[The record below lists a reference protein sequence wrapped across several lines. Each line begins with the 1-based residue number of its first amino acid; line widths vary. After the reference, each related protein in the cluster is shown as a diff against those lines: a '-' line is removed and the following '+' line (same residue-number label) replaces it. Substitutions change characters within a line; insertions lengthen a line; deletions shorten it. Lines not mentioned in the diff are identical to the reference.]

1 MGFLVDGSN
10 LGGVLAGGRGARVPA
25 AIVEL
30 LLGWA
35 RTRRQVI
42 VVFDG
47 PPAAALARRYG
58 GLEVRFA
65 APRTADE
72 VILGML
78 GERASSW
85 HVVSDDRELLA
96 ACRAKGARTIP
107 ARELAAQLRR
117 AEGKATGG
125 RAAKGVRQGAAEGPV
140 DVADWEAWFRRGGD
154 DG

>member
-10 LGGVLAGGRGARVPA
+10 LGGALAGGRGAREPA
-25 AIVEL
+25 GIVEL

-35 RTRRQVI
+35 RGRRQVI

-47 PPAAALARRYG
+47 PPAATLARRYG

-78 GERASSW
+78 GERAASW

-96 ACRAKGARTIP
+96 ACRAKGARTMQ
-107 ARELAAQLRR
+107 ARELAAEL
-117 AEGKATGG
+117 
-125 RAAKGVRQGAAEGPV
+125 RAAERRTTGKSAKTKPAPHDAPV

-154 DG
+154 ADD

>member
-10 LGGVLAGGRGARVPA
+10 LGGALGGGRGTRERA

-30 LLGWA
+30 LLGRA
-35 RTRRQVI
+35 RGRRQVV

-47 PPAAALARRYG
+47 APVASLARRYG
-58 GLEVRFA
+58 GLDVRFA

-78 GERASSW
+78 GERAASW

-96 ACRAKGARTIP
+96 ACRAKGARVKP
-107 ARELAAQLRR
+107 ARELAAELRA
-117 AEGKATGG
+117 AERKASA
-125 RAAKGVRQGAAEGPV
+125 RAAKGESTHEAPV
-140 DVADWEAWFRRGGD
+140 DVADWEAWFRRGGGD